1 MFKKIFKNIIVILIL
16 LISLVLVGC
25 EPKEPDDP
33 NKPDNPPVDPLT
45 VEYDELIYYSQVGK
59 IEVKS
64 IYEDDEFFIDSLNTK
79 VIKILENNGDNL
91 IAKGVGVGEA
101 EIKISNAYGDE
112 LTITIKVEA
121 KGEFAPPIESMELSF
136 VEEGPYYINQP
147 YHLQVKYTPE
157 IYNDKVRFITS
168 EDYEINPETLEIVF
182 KRTGKMIVSIFAEGK
197 SKRTNLS
204 VEVTTN
210 PNIEMYEILFIGNSL
225 TYVHDI
231 PKIIQNMITADGVY
245 MCYSQ
250 DTPGGSY
257 LSDHENNFNI
267 LIEKYQ
273 FTHVILQ
280 GQSYEPVN
288 KKDAFLA
295 AAQKFGEIA
304 KAKGAQVI
312 MYESW
317 AYDRET
323 YNGLTRYQM
332 TERLKQG
339 YEEAA
344 NLIGAKITRSGE
356 AFKLFEETY
365 GRTPSLYQDMNHQSL
380 YGAYLSACVH
390 YSTITGRKASDNTY
404 KIEGIESSTAAQI
417 RRIADL
423 ISFQEQ

>member
-1 MFKKIFKNIIVILIL
+1 MIEFSNVTKK
-16 LISLVLVGC
+16 
-25 EPKEPDDP
+25 
-33 NKPDNPPVDPLT
+33 
-45 VEYDELIYYSQVGK
+45 YD
-59 IEVKS
+59 
-64 IYEDDEFFIDSLNTK
+64 
-79 VIKILENNGDNL
+79 
-91 IAKGVGVGEA
+91 
-101 EIKISNAYGDE
+101 
-112 LTITIKVEA
+112 
-121 KGEFAPPIESMELSF
+121 
-136 VEEGPYYINQP
+136 
-147 YHLQVKYTPE
+147 H
-157 IYNDKVRFITS
+157 
-168 EDYEINPETLEIVF
+168 
-182 KRTGKMIVSIFAEGK
+182 
-197 SKRTNLS
+197 
-204 VEVTTN
+204 
-210 PNIEMYEILFIGNSL
+210 
-225 TYVHDI
+225 
-231 PKIIQNMITADGVY
+231 
-245 MCYSQ
+245 
-250 DTPGGSY
+250 
-257 LSDHENNFNI
+257 NI

-295 AAQKFGEIA
+295 AAKKFGEIA

-404 KIEGIESSTAAQI
+404 KIEGIDSSVAAQI

-423 ISFQEQ
+423 ISFPEQ